1 MLAAGGLSC
10 SCHGQ
15 SFALEI
21 LLWIQGGSVSGLLPG
36 LEGSYPAARGPSSEV
51 EGILVTSL
59 PLLLEMPVAS
69 VSGAPHRPGLP
80 GKPLSHDPLLPEFV
94 FLSSPRGLSP

>member
-1 MLAAGGLSC
+1 MLAAGASAAPVMDNPLPLKSSHGSRERPFLGSC
-10 SCHGQ
+10 
-15 SFALEI
+15 L
-21 LLWIQGGSVSGLLPG
+21 G
-36 LEGSYPAARGPSSEV
+36 LEGSYPAARGPSPEV

-59 PLLLEMPVAS
+59 PLLLETPVAS

-94 FLSSPRGLSP
+94 FISSPRGLSP